1 MSSLDLTCASFFAGV
16 GGIDLGFEEQGF
28 RTVYANEFDEKARE
42 TFALNFP
49 KVELDS
55 RDIREV
61 SATEV
66 PNVDVIMGGFP
77 CQAFSI
83 EGYQQGF
90 HDDKGRGILFFE
102 LARIIE
108 KKQPRAIFLEN
119 VKNLVR
125 HDKGNT
131 LRVILKTLED
141 LGYYVTYLVMNAS
154 EFGNIPQGRE
164 RIYIV
169 GFKDKAVSEK
179 FQFPDKVDLTKT
191 VFDVIDFKNLVEEQY
206 YYREDKHYYP
216 LLRDNIVSV
225 GSIYE
230 YRRGN
235 TIRENKSGVVPTL
248 LASMGTGG
256 NNVPMILTESGDIR
270 KMTPRECFNTQGF
283 PRSYQFSERMAN
295 SHLYKQVGNSVAV
308 PVVSRIAEQ
317 IKIALEAEQI
327 KIALE
332 SE

>member
-1 MSSLDLTCASFFAGV
+1 MYSSELTCASFFAGV

-28 RTVYANEFDEKARE
+28 KTIYANEFDTKARE
-42 TFALNFP
+42 TFSLNFP
-49 KVELDS
+49 HVQLDG

-61 SATEV
+61 SASEV
-66 PNVDVIMGGFP
+66 PTVDVIVGGFP

-83 EGYQQGF
+83 EGYRQGF
-90 HDDKGRGILFFE
+90 RDEKGRGTLFFE

-108 KKQPRAIFLEN
+108 EKQPQVIFLEN
-119 VKNLVR
+119 VKNLVN

-131 LRVILKTLED
+131 FKVILTTLEE
-141 LGYYVTYLVMNAS
+141 LGYFVTYQVMNAA
-154 EFGNIPQGRE
+154 EYGNIPQGRE

-169 GFKDKAVSEK
+169 GFKDKAVYES
-179 FQFPDKVDLTKT
+179 FQFPEKIELSKS
-191 VFDVIDFKNLVEEQY
+191 VFDVIDFEGKVEEQY
-206 YYREDKHYYP
+206 YYRGDKPYYP

-230 YRRGN
+230 YRRRN

-256 NNVPMILTESGDIR
+256 NNVPMILTEDREIR
-270 KMTPRECFNTQGF
+270 KLTPRECFNIQGF
-283 PRSYQFSERMAN
+283 PSSYKFPEKLAN
-295 SHLYKQVGNSVAV
+295 SHLYKQAGNSVAV
-308 PVVSRIAEQ
+308 PVVSRIAKQ
-317 IKIALEAEQI
+317 IKL
-327 KIALE
+327 ALE

>member
-1 MSSLDLTCASFFAGV
+1 MQSVDLTCASFFAGV
-16 GGIDLGFEEQGF
+16 GGIDLGFKEQGF
-28 RTVYANEFDEKARE
+28 RTIYANEFDAKARE
-42 TFALNFP
+42 TFSLNFP
-49 KVELDS
+49 HVQLDG

-61 SATEV
+61 SASEV
-66 PNVDVIMGGFP
+66 PTVNVIVGGFP

-83 EGYQQGF
+83 EGYRQGF
-90 HDDKGRGILFFE
+90 RDEKGRGTLFFE

-108 KKQPRAIFLEN
+108 EKQPQAIFLEN
-119 VKNLVR
+119 VKNLVN

-131 LRVILKTLED
+131 FKVILKTLED
-141 LGYYVTYLVMNAS
+141 LGYYVTYKVMNAA

-169 GFKDKAVSEK
+169 GFKDKAVSES
-179 FQFPDKVDLTKT
+179 FQFPEKIPLSKT
-191 VFDVIDFKNLVEEQY
+191 VFDVINFKTQVDEHY
-206 YYREDKHYYP
+206 YYREDKHYYL

-256 NNVPMILTESGDIR
+256 NNIPLILTESGEIR

-283 PRSYQFSERMAN
+283 PRSYQFPEKMAN
-295 SHLYKQVGNSVAV
+295 SHLYKQAGNSVTV

-317 IKIALEAEQI
+317 IRLV
-327 KIALE
+327 LE
-332 SE
+332 SEQVDE

>member
-28 RTVYANEFDEKARE
+28 KTIYANEFDEKARE
-42 TFALNFP
+42 TFSLNFP
-49 KVELDS
+49 HVEIDP

-61 SATEV
+61 SATEI
-66 PNVDVIMGGFP
+66 PSVDIIVGGFP

-83 EGYQQGF
+83 EGYQRGF
-90 HDDKGRGILFFE
+90 RDEKGRGTLFFE

-108 KKQPRAIFLEN
+108 EKQPQAIFLEN
-119 VKNLVR
+119 VKNLVH

-131 LRVILKTLED
+131 LRVILQTLED
-141 LGYYVTYLVMNAS
+141 LGYYVSYKVMNAA
-154 EFGNIPQGRE
+154 EYGNIPQGRE

-169 GFKDKAVSEK
+169 GFKDKSVSEQ
-179 FQFPDKVDLTKT
+179 FQFPEKLELTKT
-191 VFDVIDFKNLVEEQY
+191 VFDVIDFKNQVEEHY

-216 LLRDNIVSV
+216 LLKENIVSV

-235 TIRENKSGVVPTL
+235 TIRENRSGVVPTL

-256 NNVPMILTESGDIR
+256 NNVPVILTVSGEIR
-270 KMTPRECFNTQGF
+270 KLTPRECFNTQGF
-283 PRSYQFSERMAN
+283 PSSYKFPEKMAN
-295 SHLYKQVGNSVAV
+295 SHLYKQAGNSVAV
-308 PVVSRIAEQ
+308 PVVSRIAKQ
-317 IKIALEAEQI
+317 IRLV
-327 KIALE
+327 LE
-332 SE
+332 SEQVDE

>member
-28 RTVYANEFDEKARE
+28 KTIYANEFDEKARE

-49 KVELDS
+49 HVQLDG
-55 RDIREV
+55 RDIRDV
-61 SATEV
+61 PTSEV
-66 PNVDVIMGGFP
+66 PSIDIIVGGFP
-77 CQAFSI
+77 CQAFST

-90 HDDKGRGILFFE
+90 QDEKGRGTLFFE
-102 LARIIE
+102 LAHIIE
-108 KKQPRAIFLEN
+108 DKQPKAVFLEN

-154 EFGNIPQGRE
+154 EYGNIPQGRE

-169 GFKDKAVSEK
+169 GFKDKAVSER
-179 FQFPDKVDLTKT
+179 FQFPDKVELTKS
-191 VFDVIDFKNLVEEQY
+191 VFDVIDFKTKVDEQY

-216 LLRDNIVSV
+216 LLKENILSV

-256 NNVPMILTESGDIR
+256 NNVPLILTESGEIR

-283 PRSYQFSERMAN
+283 PSSYRFPEKLAN
-295 SHLYKQVGNSVAV
+295 SHLYKQAGNSVAV
-308 PVVSRIAEQ
+308 PVVSRIAKQ
-317 IKIALEAEQI
+317 IRLV
-327 KIALE
+327 LE
-332 SE
+332 SEQEDE

>member
-1 MSSLDLTCASFFAGV
+1 MQSVDLTCASFFAGV
-16 GGIDLGFEEQGF
+16 GGIDLGFKEQGF
-28 RTVYANEFDEKARE
+28 RTIYANEFDAKARE
-42 TFALNFP
+42 TFSLNFP
-49 KVELDS
+49 HVQLDG

-61 SATEV
+61 SASEV
-66 PNVDVIMGGFP
+66 PTVDVIVGGFP

-83 EGYQQGF
+83 EGYRQGF
-90 HDDKGRGILFFE
+90 RDEKGRGTLFFE
-102 LARIIE
+102 LACIIE
-108 KKQPRAIFLEN
+108 EKQPQAIFLEN
-119 VKNLVR
+119 VKNLVN

-131 LRVILKTLED
+131 FKVILKTLED
-141 LGYYVTYLVMNAS
+141 LGYYVTYKVMNAA

-169 GFKDKAVSEK
+169 GFKDKAVSES
-179 FQFPDKVDLTKT
+179 FQFPEKIPLSKT
-191 VFDVIDFKNLVEEQY
+191 VFDVINFKTQVDEHY

-256 NNVPMILTESGDIR
+256 NNIPLILTESGEIR

-283 PRSYQFSERMAN
+283 PRSYPFPEKMAN
-295 SHLYKQVGNSVAV
+295 SHLYKQAGNSVTV

-317 IKIALEAEQI
+317 IRLV
-327 KIALE
+327 LE
-332 SE
+332 SEQVDE

>member
-28 RTVYANEFDEKARE
+28 KTIYANEFDTKARE

-49 KVELDS
+49 HVQLDG

-61 SATEV
+61 QATEV
-66 PNVDVIMGGFP
+66 PTVNVIVGGFP

-83 EGYQQGF
+83 EGYRQGF
-90 HDDKGRGILFFE
+90 RDEKGRGTLFFE

-108 KKQPRAIFLEN
+108 EKQPQAIFLEN
-119 VKNLVR
+119 VKNLVN

-131 LRVILKTLED
+131 FKVILKTLED
-141 LGYYVTYLVMNAS
+141 LGYYVTYKVMNAA

-169 GFKDKAVSEK
+169 GFKDKAVSES
-179 FQFPDKVDLTKT
+179 FQFPEKIPLSKT
-191 VFDVIDFKNLVEEQY
+191 VFDVINFKTQVDEHY

-256 NNVPMILTESGDIR
+256 NNIPLILTESGEIR

-283 PRSYQFSERMAN
+283 PRSYQFPEKMAN
-295 SHLYKQVGNSVAV
+295 SHLYKQAGNSVTV

-317 IKIALEAEQI
+317 IRLV
-327 KIALE
+327 LE
-332 SE
+332 SEQVDE

>member
-1 MSSLDLTCASFFAGV
+1 MQSVDLTCASFFAGV

-28 RTVYANEFDEKARE
+28 RTIYADEFDAKARE

-49 KVELDS
+49 EVTLDS

-61 SATEV
+61 FASEV
-66 PNVDVIMGGFP
+66 PTVDIIVGGFP
-77 CQAFSI
+77 CQSFSI

-90 HDDKGRGILFFE
+90 QDETGRGTLFFE
-102 LARIIE
+102 LARII
-108 KKQPRAIFLEN
+108 KVKQPRAIFLEN
-119 VKNLVR
+119 VKNLVH

-131 LRVILKTLED
+131 LRIILKTLED
-141 LGYYVTYLVMNAS
+141 LGYFVTYQVMNAA
-154 EFGNIPQGRE
+154 EYGNLPQGRE

-169 GFKDKAVSEK
+169 GFKDKGAFEC
-179 FQFPDKVDLTKT
+179 FTFPQKLDLTKS
-191 VFDVIDFKNLVEEQY
+191 VFDVIDFKGKVEEQY
-206 YYREDKHYYP
+206 YYRGDKPYYP

-256 NNVPMILTESGDIR
+256 NNVPLILTEDGEIR
-270 KMTPRECFNTQGF
+270 KLTPRECFNTQGF
-283 PRSYQFSERMAN
+283 PSSYKFPEKMAN
-295 SHLYKQVGNSVAV
+295 SHLYKQAGNSVAV
-308 PVVSRIAEQ
+308 PVVSRIAKQ
-317 IKIALEAEQI
+317 IKL
-327 KIALE
+327 ALE

>member
-28 RTVYANEFDEKARE
+28 KTIYANEFDTKARE
-42 TFALNFP
+42 TFSLNFP
-49 KVELDS
+49 HVQLDG

-61 SATEV
+61 SASEV
-66 PNVDVIMGGFP
+66 PTVDVIVGGFP

-83 EGYQQGF
+83 EGYRQGF
-90 HDDKGRGILFFE
+90 HDEKGRGILFFE
-102 LARIIE
+102 LARLIE
-108 KKQPRAIFLEN
+108 EKQPRAIFLEN
-119 VKNLVR
+119 VKNLVN

-131 LRVILKTLED
+131 FKVILTTLEE
-141 LGYYVTYLVMNAS
+141 LGYFVTYRVMNAA
-154 EFGNIPQGRE
+154 EYGNIPQGRE

-169 GFKDKAVSEK
+169 GFKDKTVFDS
-179 FQFPDKVDLTKT
+179 FHFPEKVDLTKT
-191 VFDVIDFKNLVEEQY
+191 VFDVIDFEDKVEEQY

-235 TIRENKSGVVPTL
+235 TIRENKSGVIPTL

-256 NNVPMILTESGDIR
+256 NNVPMILTESGEIR

-283 PRSYQFSERMAN
+283 PSSYQFPEKLAN
-295 SHLYKQVGNSVAV
+295 SHLYKQAGNSVAV
-308 PVVSRIAEQ
+308 PVVSRIAKQ
-317 IKIALEAEQI
+317 IKL
-327 KIALE
+327 ALE
-332 SE
+332 SEQEDE

>member
-16 GGIDLGFEEQGF
+16 GGIDLGFKEQGF
-28 RTVYANEFDEKARE
+28 RTIYANEFDAKARE
-42 TFALNFP
+42 TVSLNFP
-49 KVELDS
+49 HVQLDG

-61 SATEV
+61 SASEV
-66 PNVDVIMGGFP
+66 LTVDVIVGGFP

-83 EGYQQGF
+83 EGYRQGF
-90 HDDKGRGILFFE
+90 RDEKGRGTLFFE

-108 KKQPRAIFLEN
+108 EKQPQAIFLEN
-119 VKNLVR
+119 VKNLVN

-131 LRVILKTLED
+131 FKVILKTLED
-141 LGYYVTYLVMNAS
+141 LGYYVTYKVMNAA

-169 GFKDKAVSEK
+169 GFKDKAVSES
-179 FQFPDKVDLTKT
+179 FQFPEKIPLSKT
-191 VFDVIDFKNLVEEQY
+191 VFDVINFKTQVDEHY
-206 YYREDKHYYP
+206 YYREGKHYYP

-256 NNVPMILTESGDIR
+256 NNIPLILTESGEIR

-283 PRSYQFSERMAN
+283 PRSYKFPEGMAN
-295 SHLYKQVGNSVAV
+295 SHLYKQAGNSVAV

-317 IKIALEAEQI
+317 IKLV
-327 KIALE
+327 LE
-332 SE
+332 SEKEDE

>member
-1 MSSLDLTCASFFAGV
+1 MYSADLTVASFFAGV

-28 RTVYANEFDEKARE
+28 KTIYANEFDTKARE
-42 TFALNFP
+42 TFSLNFP
-49 KVELDS
+49 HVQLDG

-61 SATEV
+61 SASEV
-66 PNVDVIMGGFP
+66 PTVDVIVGGFP

-83 EGYQQGF
+83 EGYRQGF
-90 HDDKGRGILFFE
+90 RDEKGRGTLFFE

-108 KKQPRAIFLEN
+108 EKQPQVIFLEN
-119 VKNLVR
+119 VKNLVN

-131 LRVILKTLED
+131 FKVILTTLEE
-141 LGYYVTYLVMNAS
+141 LGYFVTYQVMNAA
-154 EFGNIPQGRE
+154 EYGNIPQGRE

-169 GFKDKAVSEK
+169 GFKDKAVYES
-179 FQFPDKVDLTKT
+179 FQFPEKIELSKS
-191 VFDVIDFKNLVEEQY
+191 VFDVIDFEGKVEEQY
-206 YYREDKHYYP
+206 YYRGDKPYYP

-256 NNVPMILTESGDIR
+256 NNVPMILTEDGEIR
-270 KMTPRECFNTQGF
+270 KLTPRECFNIQGF
-283 PRSYQFSERMAN
+283 PSSYKFPEKLAN
-295 SHLYKQVGNSVAV
+295 SHLYKQAGNSVAV
-308 PVVSRIAEQ
+308 PVVSRIAKQ
-317 IKIALEAEQI
+317 IKL
-327 KIALE
+327 ALE

>member
-28 RTVYANEFDEKARE
+28 RTIYANEFDAKARE
-42 TFALNFP
+42 TFSLNFP
-49 KVELDS
+49 HVQLDG

-61 SATEV
+61 SASEV
-66 PNVDVIMGGFP
+66 PTVDVIVGGFP

-83 EGYQQGF
+83 EGYRQGF
-90 HDDKGRGILFFE
+90 HDEKGRGTLFFE

-108 KKQPRAIFLEN
+108 EKQPQAIFLEN
-119 VKNLVR
+119 VKNLVN

-131 LRVILKTLED
+131 FKVILTTLEE
-141 LGYYVTYLVMNAS
+141 LGYFVTYRVMNAA
-154 EFGNIPQGRE
+154 EYGNIPQGRE

-169 GFKDKAVSEK
+169 GFKDKAVYES
-179 FQFPDKVDLTKT
+179 FQFPEKIELSKS
-191 VFDVIDFKNLVEEQY
+191 VFDVIDFEDKVEEQY

-256 NNVPMILTESGDIR
+256 NNVSIILTEDGEIR
-270 KMTPRECFNTQGF
+270 KLTPRECFNIQGF
-283 PRSYQFSERMAN
+283 PRSYKFPEKMAN
-295 SHLYKQVGNSVAV
+295 SHLYKQAGNSVAV
-308 PVVSRIAEQ
+308 PVVSRIAKQ
-317 IKIALEAEQI
+317 IKL
-327 KIALE
+327 ALE
-332 SE
+332 SEKEDE

>member
-1 MSSLDLTCASFFAGV
+1 MSSLDLTCVSFFAGV
-16 GGIDLGFEEQGF
+16 GGIDLGFESQGF
-28 RTVYANEFDEKARE
+28 RTIYANEFDEKARE

-49 KVELDS
+49 HVQLDE

-61 SATEV
+61 SASEV
-66 PNVDVIMGGFP
+66 PSTDIIVGGFP

-90 HDDKGRGILFFE
+90 HDEKGRGILFFE

-119 VKNLVR
+119 VKNLVH

-131 LRVILKTLED
+131 LRLILKTLED
-141 LGYYVTYLVMNAS
+141 LGYFVTYQVMNAA
-154 EFGNIPQGRE
+154 EYGNLPQGRE

-169 GFKDKAVSEK
+169 GFKDKGAFEC
-179 FQFPDKVDLTKT
+179 FTFPQKLDLTKS
-191 VFDVIDFKNLVEEQY
+191 VFDVIDFKGKVEEQY
-206 YYREDKHYYP
+206 YYRGDKPYYP

-256 NNVPMILTESGDIR
+256 NNVPLILTEDGEIR
-270 KMTPRECFNTQGF
+270 KLTPRECFNTQGF
-283 PRSYQFSERMAN
+283 PSSYKFPEKMAN
-295 SHLYKQVGNSVAV
+295 SHLYKQAGNSVVV
-308 PVVSRIAEQ
+308 PVVSRIAKQ
-317 IKIALEAEQI
+317 IKL
-327 KIALE
+327 ALE

>member
-1 MSSLDLTCASFFAGV
+1 MQSVDLTCASFFAGV
-16 GGIDLGFEEQGF
+16 GGIDLGFKEQGF
-28 RTVYANEFDEKARE
+28 RTIYANEFDAKARE
-42 TFALNFP
+42 TFSLNFP
-49 KVELDS
+49 HVQLDG

-61 SATEV
+61 SASEV
-66 PNVDVIMGGFP
+66 PTVDVIVGGFP

-83 EGYQQGF
+83 EGYRQGF
-90 HDDKGRGILFFE
+90 LDEKGRGTLFFE

-108 KKQPRAIFLEN
+108 EKQPQAIFLEN
-119 VKNLVR
+119 VKNLVN

-131 LRVILKTLED
+131 FKVILKTLEY
-141 LGYYVTYLVMNAS
+141 LGYYVTYKVMNAA

-169 GFKDKAVSEK
+169 GFKDKAVSES
-179 FQFPDKVDLTKT
+179 FQFPEKIPLSKT
-191 VFDVIDFKNLVEEQY
+191 VFDVINFKTQVDEHY

-256 NNVPMILTESGDIR
+256 NNIPLILTESGEIR

-283 PRSYQFSERMAN
+283 PRSYQFPEKMAN
-295 SHLYKQVGNSVAV
+295 SHLYKQAGNSVTV

-317 IKIALEAEQI
+317 IRLV
-327 KIALE
+327 LE
-332 SE
+332 SEQVDE

>member
-28 RTVYANEFDEKARE
+28 KTIYANEFDEKARE
-42 TFALNFP
+42 TFSLNFP
-49 KVELDS
+49 HVEIDP

-61 SATEV
+61 SATEI
-66 PNVDVIMGGFP
+66 PSVDIIVGGFP

-83 EGYQQGF
+83 EGYQRGF
-90 HDDKGRGILFFE
+90 RDEKGRGTLFFE

-108 KKQPRAIFLEN
+108 EKQPQAIFLEN
-119 VKNLVR
+119 VKNLVH

-131 LRVILKTLED
+131 LRVILQTLED
-141 LGYYVTYLVMNAS
+141 LGYYVSYKVMNAA
-154 EFGNIPQGRE
+154 EYGNIPQGRE

-169 GFKDKAVSEK
+169 GFKDKSVSEK
-179 FQFPDKVDLTKT
+179 FQFPDRVELTKT
-191 VFDVIDFKNLVEEQY
+191 VFDVIDFKGKVEEQY

-256 NNVPMILTESGDIR
+256 NNVPLILTEDGEIR
-270 KMTPRECFNTQGF
+270 KLTPRECFNTQGF
-283 PRSYQFSERMAN
+283 PRSYKFPENMAN

-317 IKIALEAEQI
+317 IKIALESEQVD
-327 KIALE
+327 E
-332 SE
+332 

>member
-1 MSSLDLTCASFFAGV
+1 MSSLELTVASFFTGV
-16 GGIDLGFEEQGF
+16 GGIDLGFESQDF

-49 KVELDS
+49 HVQLDG

-61 SATEV
+61 SATGV
-66 PNVDVIMGGFP
+66 PTVDVLVGGFP
-77 CQAFSI
+77 CQAFST

-90 HDDKGRGILFFE
+90 HDEKGRGTLFFE

-108 KKQPRAIFLEN
+108 EKQPRAVFLEN

-141 LGYYVTYLVMNAS
+141 LGYYVTYQVMNAA
-154 EFGNIPQGRE
+154 EYGNIPQGRE

-169 GFKDKAVSEK
+169 GFKNKAVSK
-179 FQFPDKVDLTKT
+179 SFHFPDKVELTKT
-191 VFDVIDFKNLVEEQY
+191 VFDVINFKEKVEEQY
-206 YYREDKHYYP
+206 YYKEDKHYYP
-216 LLRDNIVSV
+216 LLRDNILSV

-235 TIRENKSGVVPTL
+235 IIRENKSGVVPTL

-256 NNVPMILTESGDIR
+256 NNVPLILTESGEIR

-283 PRSYQFSERMAN
+283 PRSYKFPEKMAT
-295 SHLYKQVGNSVAV
+295 SHLYKQAGNSVAV
-308 PVVSRIAEQ
+308 PVVSRIAK
-317 IKIALEAEQI
+317 KIRL
-327 KIALE
+327 ALE
-332 SE
+332 SEQEDE

>member
-1 MSSLDLTCASFFAGV
+1 MNSLELTVASFFTGV
-16 GGIDLGFEEQGF
+16 GGIDLGFESQGF
-28 RTVYANEFDEKARE
+28 RTIYANEFDEKARE

-49 KVELDS
+49 HVQLDE

-61 SATEV
+61 SASEV
-66 PNVDVIMGGFP
+66 PSTDIIVGGFP

-83 EGYQQGF
+83 EGYRQGF
-90 HDDKGRGILFFE
+90 HDEKGRGTLFFE

-108 KKQPRAIFLEN
+108 EKQPRAIFLEN

-141 LGYYVTYLVMNAS
+141 LGYYVTYQVMNAA
-154 EFGNIPQGRE
+154 EYGNIPQGRE

-169 GFKDKAVSEK
+169 GFKDKSVSEY
-179 FQFPDKVDLTKT
+179 FQFPDKVELTKS
-191 VFDVIDFKNLVEEQY
+191 VFDVIDFKTQVEEQY
-206 YYREDKHYYP
+206 YYREDKPYYP
-216 LLRDNIVSV
+216 LLRDNIVSI

-256 NNVPMILTESGDIR
+256 NNVPIILTESGEIR

-283 PRSYQFSERMAN
+283 PRSYKFPEKMAI
-295 SHLYKQVGNSVAV
+295 SHLYKQAGNSVVV
-308 PVVSRIAEQ
+308 PVVSRIAKQ
-317 IKIALEAEQI
+317 IKL
-327 KIALE
+327 ALE

>member
-1 MSSLDLTCASFFAGV
+1 MISLDLTVASFFTGV
-16 GGIDLGFEEQGF
+16 GGIDLGFESQDF

-49 KVELDS
+49 HVQLDE
-55 RDIREV
+55 RDIREI
-61 SATEV
+61 SASEV
-66 PNVDVIMGGFP
+66 PSTDIIVGGFP

-83 EGYQQGF
+83 EGYRQGF
-90 HDDKGRGILFFE
+90 HDEKGRGTLFFE

-141 LGYYVTYLVMNAS
+141 LGYYVTYQVMNAA
-154 EFGNIPQGRE
+154 EYGNIPQGRE

-169 GFKDKAVSEK
+169 GFKDKAVSER
-179 FQFPDKVDLTKT
+179 FQFPDKVELTKS
-191 VFDVIDFKNLVEEQY
+191 VFDVIDFKTQVEEQY
-206 YYREDKHYYP
+206 YYREDKPYYP
-216 LLRDNIVSV
+216 LLRDNIVSI

-256 NNVPMILTESGDIR
+256 NNVPMILTESGEIR

-283 PRSYQFSERMAN
+283 PRSYKFPEKMAN
-295 SHLYKQVGNSVAV
+295 SHLYKQAGNSVVA
-308 PVVSRIAEQ
+308 PVVSRIAKQ
-317 IKIALEAEQI
+317 IRL
-327 KIALE
+327 ALE
-332 SE
+332 SEKEDE

>member
-16 GGIDLGFEEQGF
+16 GGIDLGFENQGF
-28 RTVYANEFDEKARE
+28 RTIYANEFDEKARE

-49 KVELDS
+49 HVQLDG

-61 SATEV
+61 SANEV
-66 PNVDVIMGGFP
+66 PSTDVIVGGFP

-83 EGYQQGF
+83 EGYRQGF
-90 HDDKGRGILFFE
+90 HDEKGRGTLFFE

-141 LGYYVTYLVMNAS
+141 LGYYVTYQVMNAA
-154 EFGNIPQGRE
+154 EYGNIPQGRE

-169 GFKDKAVSEK
+169 GFKDKAVSK
-179 FQFPDKVDLTKT
+179 SFQFPDKVELTQS
-191 VFDVIDFKNLVEEQY
+191 VFDVIDFKNQVEEQY
-206 YYREDKHYYP
+206 YYREDKHYYS
-216 LLRDNIVSV
+216 LLKENIVSV

-256 NNVPMILTESGDIR
+256 NNVPLILTESGEIR
-270 KMTPRECFNTQGF
+270 KMTPREWFNTQGF
-283 PRSYQFSERMAN
+283 PRSYKFPEKMAS
-295 SHLYKQVGNSVAV
+295 SHLYKQAGNSVTV
-308 PVVSRIAEQ
+308 PVVSRIAKQ
-317 IKIALEAEQI
+317 IKL
-327 KIALE
+327 ALE

>member
-28 RTVYANEFDEKARE
+28 KTIYANEFDTKARE

-49 KVELDS
+49 HVQLDG

-61 SATEV
+61 QATEV
-66 PNVDVIMGGFP
+66 PSVDVIIGGFP

-83 EGYQQGF
+83 TGYQQGF
-90 HDDKGRGILFFE
+90 HDEKGRGTLFFE

-108 KKQPRAIFLEN
+108 EKQPQAIFLEN
-119 VKNLVR
+119 VKNLVN

-131 LRVILKTLED
+131 FKVILTTLEE
-141 LGYYVTYLVMNAS
+141 LGYFVTYQVMNAA
-154 EFGNIPQGRE
+154 EYGNIPQGRE

-169 GFKDKAVSEK
+169 GFKDKGAFER
-179 FQFPDKVDLTKT
+179 FTFPQKLDLTT
-191 VFDVIDFKNLVEEQY
+191 SVFDVIDFKTKVDEQY

-216 LLRDNIVSV
+216 LLRDNIVSI
-225 GSIYE
+225 GGIYE

-235 TIRENKSGVVPTL
+235 KIRENKSGVVPTL

-256 NNVPMILTESGDIR
+256 NNVPLILTEDGEVR
-270 KMTPRECFNTQGF
+270 KLTPRECFNTQGF
-283 PRSYQFSERMAN
+283 PRSYEFPENMAN
-295 SHLYKQVGNSVAV
+295 SHLYKQAGNSVVV
-308 PVVSRIAEQ
+308 PVVSRIAKQ
-317 IKIALEAEQI
+317 IKL
-327 KIALE
+327 ALE

>member
-1 MSSLDLTCASFFAGV
+1 MQSVDLTCASFFAGV

-28 RTVYANEFDEKARE
+28 RTIYANEFDAKARE
-42 TFALNFP
+42 TFSLNFP
-49 KVELDS
+49 LVQLDG

-61 SATEV
+61 SASEV
-66 PNVDVIMGGFP
+66 STVDVIVGGFP

-83 EGYQQGF
+83 EGYRQGF
-90 HDDKGRGILFFE
+90 RDEKGRGTLFFE

-108 KKQPRAIFLEN
+108 EKQPQAIFLEN
-119 VKNLVR
+119 VKNLVN

-131 LRVILKTLED
+131 FKVILTTLEE
-141 LGYYVTYLVMNAS
+141 LGYFVTYQVMNAV
-154 EFGNIPQGRE
+154 EYGNIPQGRE

-169 GFKDKAVSEK
+169 GFKDKGAFEH
-179 FQFPDKVDLTKT
+179 FTFPQKLDLTT
-191 VFDVIDFKNLVEEQY
+191 SVFDVIDFKNLVEEQY
-206 YYREDKHYYP
+206 YYRGDKPYYP

-256 NNVPMILTESGDIR
+256 NNVPLILTEDGEIR
-270 KMTPRECFNTQGF
+270 KLTPRECFNTQGF
-283 PRSYQFSERMAN
+283 PSSYKFPEKMAN
-295 SHLYKQVGNSVAV
+295 SHLYKQAGNSVAV
-308 PVVSRIAEQ
+308 SVVSRIAKQ
-317 IKIALEAEQI
+317 IKL
-327 KIALE
+327 ALE

>member
-1 MSSLDLTCASFFAGV
+1 MNSTDLTCASFFAGV

-28 RTVYANEFDEKARE
+28 RTIYANEFDAKARE

-49 KVELDS
+49 HVQLDH

-61 SATEV
+61 SASEV
-66 PNVDVIMGGFP
+66 PSVDIVVGGFP

-90 HDDKGRGILFFE
+90 RDEKGRGTLFFE
-102 LARIIE
+102 LTRIIE
-108 KKQPRAIFLEN
+108 EKQPQVIFLEN
-119 VKNLVR
+119 VKNLVN

-131 LRVILKTLED
+131 LKVILKTLEE
-141 LGYYVTYLVMNAS
+141 LGYFVKYLVMSAVDY
-154 EFGNIPQGRE
+154 GNIPQGRE

-169 GFKDKAVSEK
+169 GFKDESVSEK
-179 FQFPDKVDLTKT
+179 FQFPEKVKLTKS
-191 VFDVIDFKNLVEEQY
+191 VFDVIDFKEAVEEQY

-256 NNVPMILTESGDIR
+256 NNVPLILTETGEIR
-270 KMTPRECFNTQGF
+270 KLTPRECFNIQGF
-283 PRSYQFSERMAN
+283 PSSYKFPEKMAN
-295 SHLYKQVGNSVAV
+295 SHLYKQAGNSVAV

-317 IKIALEAEQI
+317 IKL
-327 KIALE
+327 ALE

>member
-28 RTVYANEFDEKARE
+28 KTIYANEFDTKARE

-49 KVELDS
+49 HVQLDG

-61 SATEV
+61 QATEV
-66 PNVDVIMGGFP
+66 PSVDVIIGGFP

-83 EGYQQGF
+83 TGYQQGF
-90 HDDKGRGILFFE
+90 HDEKGRGTLFFE

-108 KKQPRAIFLEN
+108 EKQPQAIFLEN
-119 VKNLVR
+119 VKNLVN

-131 LRVILKTLED
+131 FKVILTTLEE
-141 LGYYVTYLVMNAS
+141 LGYFVTYQVMNAA
-154 EFGNIPQGRE
+154 EYGNIPQGRE

-169 GFKDKAVSEK
+169 GFKDKGAFER
-179 FQFPDKVDLTKT
+179 FTFPQKLDLTT
-191 VFDVIDFKNLVEEQY
+191 SVFDVIDFKTKVDEQY

-216 LLRDNIVSV
+216 LLRDNIVSI
-225 GSIYE
+225 GSIYA

-256 NNVPMILTESGDIR
+256 NNVPLILTEDGEVR
-270 KMTPRECFNTQGF
+270 KLTPRECFNTQGF
-283 PRSYQFSERMAN
+283 PRSYKFPENMAN
-295 SHLYKQVGNSVAV
+295 SHLYKQAGNSVAV

-317 IKIALEAEQI
+317 IKL
-327 KIALE
+327 ALE

>member
-1 MSSLDLTCASFFAGV
+1 MQSVDLTCASFFAGV
-16 GGIDLGFEEQGF
+16 GGIDLGFKEQGF
-28 RTVYANEFDEKARE
+28 RTIYANEFDAKARE
-42 TFALNFP
+42 TFSLNFP
-49 KVELDS
+49 HVQLDG

-61 SATEV
+61 SASEV
-66 PNVDVIMGGFP
+66 PTVDVIVGGFP

-83 EGYQQGF
+83 EGYRQGF
-90 HDDKGRGILFFE
+90 SDEKGRGTLFFE

-108 KKQPRAIFLEN
+108 EKQPQAIFLEN
-119 VKNLVR
+119 VKNLVN

-131 LRVILKTLED
+131 FKVILKTLED
-141 LGYYVTYLVMNAS
+141 LGYYVTYKVMNAA

-169 GFKDKAVSEK
+169 GFKDKAVSES
-179 FQFPDKVDLTKT
+179 FQFPEKIPLSKT
-191 VFDVIDFKNLVEEQY
+191 VFDVINFKTQVDEHY

-256 NNVPMILTESGDIR
+256 NNIPLILTESGEIR

-283 PRSYQFSERMAN
+283 PRSYQFPEKMAN
-295 SHLYKQVGNSVAV
+295 SHLYKQAGNSVTV

-317 IKIALEAEQI
+317 IRLI
-327 KIALE
+327 LE
-332 SE
+332 SEQVDE

>member
-1 MSSLDLTCASFFAGV
+1 MQSVDLTCASFFAGV
-16 GGIDLGFEEQGF
+16 GGIDLGFKEQGF
-28 RTVYANEFDEKARE
+28 RTIYANEFDAKARE
-42 TFALNFP
+42 TFSLNFP
-49 KVELDS
+49 HVQLDG

-61 SATEV
+61 SASEV
-66 PNVDVIMGGFP
+66 PTVDVIVGGFP

-83 EGYQQGF
+83 EGYRQGF
-90 HDDKGRGILFFE
+90 RDEKGRGTLFFE

-108 KKQPRAIFLEN
+108 EKQPQAIFLEN
-119 VKNLVR
+119 VKNLVN

-131 LRVILKTLED
+131 FKVILKTLED
-141 LGYYVTYLVMNAS
+141 LGYYVTYKVMNAA

-169 GFKDKAVSEK
+169 GFKDKAVSES
-179 FQFPDKVDLTKT
+179 FQFPEKIPLSKT
-191 VFDVIDFKNLVEEQY
+191 VFDVINFKTQVDEHY

-256 NNVPMILTESGDIR
+256 NNIPLILTESGEIR

-283 PRSYQFSERMAN
+283 PRSYQFPEKMAN
-295 SHLYKQVGNSVAV
+295 SHLYKQAGNSVTV

-317 IKIALEAEQI
+317 IRLV
-327 KIALE
+327 LE
-332 SE
+332 SEQVDE

>member
-1 MSSLDLTCASFFAGV
+1 MYSAELTCASFFAGV
-16 GGIDLGFEEQGF
+16 GGIDLGFESQGF
-28 RTVYANEFDEKARE
+28 QTIYANEFDERARE

-49 KVELDS
+49 HVQLDG

-61 SATEV
+61 SDSEV
-66 PNVDVIMGGFP
+66 PSTDIIVGGFP

-83 EGYQQGF
+83 EGYQRGF
-90 HDDKGRGILFFE
+90 CDEKGRGILFFE

-108 KKQPRAIFLEN
+108 EKQPYAIFLEN
-119 VKNLVR
+119 VKNLVH

-131 LRVILKTLED
+131 LKVILKTLED
-141 LGYYVTYLVMNAS
+141 LGYYVTYKVMNAA
-154 EFGNIPQGRE
+154 EYGNIPQGRE

-169 GFKDKAVSEK
+169 GFKDKSVSER
-179 FQFPDKVDLTKT
+179 FRFPDKVELTKS
-191 VFDVIDFKNLVEEQY
+191 VFDVIDFKTQLEEQY
-206 YYREDKHYYP
+206 YYREDKHYYS
-216 LLRDNIVSV
+216 LLKENIVSV

-256 NNVPMILTESGDIR
+256 NNVPLILTETGEIR
-270 KMTPRECFNTQGF
+270 KLTPRECFNIQGF
-283 PRSYQFSERMAN
+283 PSSYKFPEKMAN
-295 SHLYKQVGNSVAV
+295 SHLYKQAGNSVAV

-317 IKIALEAEQI
+317 IKL
-327 KIALE
+327 ALE